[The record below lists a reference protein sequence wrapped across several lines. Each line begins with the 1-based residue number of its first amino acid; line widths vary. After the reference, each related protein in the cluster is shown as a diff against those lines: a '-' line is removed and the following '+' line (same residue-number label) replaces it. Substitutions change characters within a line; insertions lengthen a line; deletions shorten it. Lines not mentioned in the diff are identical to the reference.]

1 MHPDNLLIAESGVI
15 KLGDFGLTTPLEHSC
30 SLRDTGHVA
39 SRYMAPEVREGKA
52 ELKSDVWSLGI
63 SLFEMEEG
71 KSALDGCI
79 TNDALPSLSSSNHP
93 PAFVDF
99 VSKCMVK
106 EVKEV
111 GVFYVAHYQ
120 RRNSRF
126 LHSKEVWLCLTPNN
140 PLKGYLFNRNK
151 HNSRTRSNNHNK
163 AHGSW
168 HPYQQ

>member
-1 MHPDNLLIAESGVI
+1 MN
-15 KLGDFGLTTPLEHSC
+15 
-30 SLRDTGHVA
+30 
-39 SRYMAPEVREGKA
+39 MAPEVLEG
-52 ELKSDVWSLGI
+52 EGEGDKSDVWSLGMTLLELAERKHPYKDL
-63 SLFEMEEG
+63 SRSEVVEKLMKEPP
-71 KSALDGCI
+71 
-79 TNDALPSLSSSNHP
+79 PSLSSSRWSP
-93 PAFVDF
+93 EFVDF
-99 VSKCMVK
+99 VSKCLVK

-126 LHSKEVWLCLTPNN
+126 LHSKVTWLCLTPNN

-151 HNSRTRSNNHNK
+151 HNSRTRSNNNNK

>member
-63 SLFEMEEG
+63 SLVEMAEG

-99 VSKCMVK
+99 VSKCLVK
-106 EVKEV
+106 GVKEV

-120 RRNSRF
+120 RTVAFS
-126 LHSKEVWLCLTPNN
+126 TP
-140 PLKGYLFNRNK
+140 K
-151 HNSRTRSNNHNK
+151 
-163 AHGSW
+163 
-168 HPYQQ
+168 